1 MTNLPPLN
9 PLLIEEIIDRTLA
22 EDLGRAGDIT
32 TLATIPASARARAVI
47 AAREAGVI
55 AGSDLAIAAF
65 RRMDQT
71 IRFDTHLPDGTPINS
86 GDVALAIEGP
96 ARAILSAE
104 RTALNFM
111 GRLSGIASLTAR
123 YVDTV
128 KHTKA
133 RIVCT
138 RKTTPSL
145 RALEKH
151 AVRCGGGFNHRF
163 GLDDAILIK
172 DNHIAVAGGVVPALR
187 AAKAFAGHL
196 VKIEI
201 EVDTLDQLDEVI
213 KEGADVVLLDNMT
226 PAQLKEAVTRVK
238 GRMLTEASGGVT
250 LSSVAAI
257 AESGVDMISVGALT
271 HSAKVLDLG
280 LDIAID

>member
-1 MTNLPPLN
+1 MTSLSPLN
-9 PLLIEEIIDRTLA
+9 PMLIDDVINRTLA

-47 AAREAGVI
+47 AARENGVI

-65 RRMDQT
+65 RCLDQT
-71 IRFDTHLPDGTPINS
+71 IRFDTHLADGTPLLK
-86 GDVALAIEGP
+86 GDIALAIEGP

-111 GRLSGIASLTAR
+111 GRLSGIASLTAL
-123 YVDTV
+123 YVDAV

-138 RKTTPSL
+138 RKTTPGL
-145 RALEKH
+145 RTLEKH

-172 DNHIAVAGGVVPALR
+172 DNHIAVAGGVTHALR

-201 EVDTLDQLDEVI
+201 EVDTLDQLTEVI
-213 KEGADVVLLDNMT
+213 TEGADVVLLDNMT
-226 PAQLKEAVTRVK
+226 PAQLKEAVTRVGGK
-238 GRMLTEASGGVT
+238 MLTEASGGVT
-250 LSSVAAI
+250 LETVKAI
-257 AESGVDMISVGALT
+257 AESGVDMVSVGALT

-280 LDIAID
+280 LDIVIS

>member
-1 MTNLPPLN
+1 MTFIAPLN
-9 PLLIEEIIDRTLA
+9 PMLIEDVINRTLA

-47 AAREAGVI
+47 AARESGVI

-65 RRMDQT
+65 RRLDQS
-71 IRFDTHLPDGTPINS
+71 IRFDTHIADGAFVS
-86 GDVALAIEGP
+86 KGDVALAIEGP

-123 YVDTV
+123 YVENV

-138 RKTTPSL
+138 RKTTPGL
-145 RALEKH
+145 RAFEKH

-172 DNHIAVAGGVVPALR
+172 DNHIAVAGGVINALR

-213 KEGADVVLLDNMT
+213 REGADVVLLDNMT
-226 PAQLKEAVTRVK
+226 PVQLKDAVARVK
-238 GRMLTEASGGVT
+238 GNMLTEASGGVT
-250 LSSVAAI
+250 LESVAAI

-271 HSAKVLDLG
+271 HSARVLDLG
-280 LDIAID
+280 LDIAIN

>member
-1 MTNLPPLN
+1 MSSLSPLN
-9 PLLIEEIIDRTLA
+9 SFIIEDVIDRALA

-32 TLATIPASARARAVI
+32 TLATIPVNARARAVI
-47 AAREAGVI
+47 ATREHGVI

-65 RRMDQT
+65 RRMDQS
-71 IRFDTHLPDGTPINS
+71 IRFDAHLADGTSVKP
-86 GDVALAIEGP
+86 GDIALAVEGP

-104 RTALNFM
+104 RTALNFV
-111 GRLSGIASLTAR
+111 GRLAGIATLTSQF
-123 YVDTV
+123 V
-128 KHTKA
+128 KAVSHTKA

-138 RKTTPSL
+138 RKTTPGL
-145 RALEKH
+145 RTLEKH

-172 DNHIAVAGGVVPALR
+172 DNHIAVAGGISQALR

-201 EVDTLDQLDEVI
+201 EVDTLDQLDQVI
-213 KEGADVVLLDNMT
+213 AEGADVVLLDNMT
-226 PAQLKEAVTRVK
+226 PALLKAAVDRVK
-238 GRMLTEASGGVT
+238 GRILTEASGGVNLT
-250 LSSVAAI
+250 TVAAI

-280 LDIAID
+280 LDIIVE

>member
-1 MTNLPPLN
+1 MTLIPPLN
-9 PLLIEEIIDRTLA
+9 PMLIEDVIDRTLA

-32 TLATIPASARARAVI
+32 TLATIPASARTRAVI
-47 AAREAGVI
+47 AARERGVI

-65 RRMDQT
+65 RRLDQS
-71 IRFDTHLPDGTPINS
+71 IRFDTHVADGVS
-86 GDVALAIEGP
+86 VSKGDVALAIEGP

-104 RTALNFM
+104 RTALNFV

-123 YVDTV
+123 YVEEV
-128 KHTKA
+128 KNTKA

-138 RKTTPSL
+138 RKTTPGL
-145 RALEKH
+145 RAFEKH

-172 DNHIAVAGGVVPALR
+172 DNHIAVAGGVTKALR

-213 KEGADVVLLDNMT
+213 HEGADVVLLDNMT
-226 PAQLKEAVTRVK
+226 PAQLKDAVVRLK
-238 GRMLTEASGGVT
+238 GKMLTEASGGVT
-250 LSSVAAI
+250 LETVAAI